1 MSPLAKNRR
10 TVTAPRLRRAAPAL
24 ALLGLAL
31 GAAEAQNQQNP
42 QVPAQN
48 PQQHPLT
55 NGTAQQHP
63 QTPPPAQSKW
73 HLPFIGNHNASS
85 TPNGGT
91 AATPNANANATGVK
105 HFFNNIFH
113 RNDSNGANASNAN
126 GNAGAGGLPGQHGLL
141 PNGNTQPH
149 PQTNTPLKHN
159 SLNAGGGS
167 VTPSVGT
174 AGGVN
179 AMHPGAASHPLH
191 LATIG
196 PIPGAPPRGVQ
207 SQTFLGHPGP
217 LGSTETNRGGSI
229 VRKAADGSVLDIS
242 SPKNNMTIHHAL
254 DGSRRVLVDHPDGS
268 RIFAPG
274 KGRAFVEHPYLYQAQ
289 PFVHRTFVDQGQVT
303 HQFYRPYNY
312 AGTTLDVY
320 APQRY
325 YSPAVYQWA
334 TKNYSTPQVPAW
346 NYTATPTP
354 WFDYYKGYF
363 QPESSYSSPTGWLTD
378 FVLANSLIN
387 SYNAHHPASAA
398 AAAAP
403 AAPPGAGGSAAAPPP
418 PVNTAPIVTPEVKE
432 LVADQVGRQVQQEA
446 TEAKANAAGKALP
459 AGAGSVLDELS
470 HKDTHVFVVASDLD
484 LVDPSGRRC
493 MISEGDVIQV
503 VSAANPQTSSAQAV
517 VLASKGGVECA
528 RAAQVDVALTD
539 LQEMQNHMRET
550 IDQGMAA
557 TNTGKSAPSVTPAF
571 VAAAPPPDENAKSE
585 IDKQAQ
591 LAAAV
596 EG

>member
-1 MSPLAKNRR
+1 MNPL
-10 TVTAPRLRRAAPAL
+10 RLRRAAPAL
-24 ALLGLAL
+24 ALLALAV
-31 GAAEAQNQQNP
+31 GAAESQNQQNP
-42 QVPAQN
+42 QLPAQN
-48 PQQHPLT
+48 PQQRPLT

-63 QTPPPAQSKW
+63 QTPPAQSKW
-73 HLPFIGNHNASS
+73 HVPFFGNHNAGN
-85 TPNGGT
+85 TPSGGT
-91 AATPNANANATGVK
+91 AANPNANANATGVK
-105 HFFNNIFH
+105 HFFNNILH
-113 RNDSNGANASNAN
+113 RNDSNGANANNAN
-126 GNAGAGGLPGQHGLL
+126 GNAGAGGLLGQHGLM
-141 PNGNTQPH
+141 PNGNAQHPPQSNA
-149 PQTNTPLKHN
+149 PQTKTPVKHN
-159 SLNAGGGS
+159 SLNAGASSGGAN
-167 VTPSVGT
+167 PG
-174 AGGVN
+174 AVN
-179 AMHPGAASHPLH
+179 ALPPAPPDHQMH

-196 PIPGAPPRGVQ
+196 PIPGASPRGVQ

-217 LGSTETNRGGSI
+217 LGSTETNHGGNI

-242 SPKNNMTIHHAL
+242 SPKNNMTIHHGL

-274 KGRAFVEHPYLYQAQ
+274 KGPAFVEHPYLYQAQ

-312 AGTTLDVY
+312 QGTNLDVY

-325 YSPAVYQWA
+325 YSPAVYHWA

-363 QPESSYSSPTGWLTD
+363 QPESSYASPTGWLTD
-378 FVLANSLIN
+378 FVLATSLIN
-387 SYNAHHPASAA
+387 SFNAHHPASAA
-398 AAAAP
+398 ATAAP
-403 AAPPGAGGSAAAPPP
+403 AAPQGASGSAAAPPP
-418 PVNTAPIVTPEVKE
+418 PVNTAPIVTPEVKA
-432 LVADQVGRQVQQEA
+432 LVTDQVGWQVKQEA
-446 TEAKANAAGKALP
+446 AEAKANAAGKPLSP
-459 AGAGSVLDELS
+459 GAGSVVDELNQ
-470 HKDTHVFVVASDLD
+470 DGTHVFVVASDLD

-503 VSAANPQTSSAQAV
+503 VSALNPQTSSAQAK

-528 RAAQVDVALTD
+528 RAVQVDVALTD

-550 IDQGMAA
+550 IDQGMAT

-585 IDKQAQ
+585 IDKQKQ

>member
-1 MSPLAKNRR
+1 VNP
-10 TVTAPRLRRAAPAL
+10 PRLRRAAPAL
-24 ALLGLAL
+24 VMLAL
-31 GAAEAQNQQNP
+31 AVPAAESQNQQNTQP
-42 QVPAQN
+42 PAQN
-48 PQQHPLT
+48 PQQHPVT
-55 NGTAQQHP
+55 NATAQQHP
-63 QTPPPAQSKW
+63 QTAPAQSKW
-73 HLPFIGNHNASS
+73 HVPFFGNHNASN

-113 RNDSNGANASNAN
+113 RNDSNGANANNAN
-126 GNAGAGGLPGQHGLL
+126 GNSGAGGLLGQHGLQ
-141 PNGNTQPH
+141 PNGTAQRA
-149 PQTNTPLKHN
+149 PQTKTPVKHN
-159 SLNAGGGS
+159 SLNAGGSPGE
-167 VTPSVGT
+167 VNPG
-174 AGGVN
+174 AVN
-179 AMHPGAASHPLH
+179 AMRPAPPDQQMRV
-191 LATIG
+191 ATIG
-196 PIPGAPPRGVQ
+196 PLPGAPPRGVQ

-217 LGSTETNRGGSI
+217 LGSTETNRGGNI

-242 SPKNNMTIHHAL
+242 NPKNNMTIHHGL

-268 RIFAPG
+268 HIFAPG
-274 KGRAFVEHPYLYQAQ
+274 KGRAYVEHPYLYQAQ
-289 PFVHRTFVDQGQVT
+289 PFVHRTFVDQGHVT
-303 HQFYRPYNY
+303 QQFYRPYNY
-312 AGTTLDVY
+312 EGTNLDVY

-325 YSPAVYQWA
+325 YSPAVYHWA
-334 TKNYSTPQVPAW
+334 TTNYSTPQVPAW

-378 FVLANSLIN
+378 FVLATSLIN

-398 AAAAP
+398 TASAP
-403 AAPPGAGGSAAAPPP
+403 AAPQAGAESAAAPPP
-418 PVNTAPIVTPEVKE
+418 PVNTAPIVSPEVKG
-432 LVADQVGRQVQQEA
+432 LVAGQVGRQVQQEA
-446 TEAKANAAGKALP
+446 AEAKANAAGKPLSAS
-459 AGAGSVLDELS
+459 AGSVTDELNRN
-470 HKDTHVFVVASDLD
+470 DRHVFVVASDLD

-493 MISEGDVIQV
+493 MISEGDVIEV
-503 VSAANPQTSSAQAV
+503 VSAADPQASSAQAV

-528 RAAQVDVALTD
+528 RAARVDVALTD

-550 IDQGMAA
+550 IDQGMAV
-557 TNTGKSAPSVTPAF
+557 TNTGKSAPTVTPAF

>member
-1 MSPLAKNRR
+1 VKLH
-10 TVTAPRLRRAAPAL
+10 RLRRAAPAL
-24 ALLGLAL
+24 AILAL
-31 GAAEAQNQQNP
+31 AAVAAESQNQQNTQP
-42 QVPAQN
+42 QN
-48 PQQHPLT
+48 PQQRPVT

-63 QTPPPAQSKW
+63 QTPPAQSKW
-73 HLPFIGNHNASS
+73 HVPFFGNRNASN
-85 TPNGGT
+85 TPNGAT
-91 AATPNANANATGVK
+91 APAANGNANATGVK

-113 RNDSNGANASNAN
+113 RNDSNGANANNAK
-126 GNAGAGGLPGQHGLL
+126 GNAGAGGLLSQHGLL
-141 PNGNTQPH
+141 PNGNAQH
-149 PQTNTPLKHN
+149 APQTNAPLSKAPVKHN
-159 SLNAGGGS
+159 SLSAGASSGNAN
-167 VTPSVGT
+167 PGT
-174 AGGVN
+174 LNGMRPAPPDHQ
-179 AMHPGAASHPLH
+179 MH

-196 PIPGAPPRGVQ
+196 PIPGTPPRAVQ

-217 LGSTETNRGGSI
+217 LGSTETNRGGNI

-242 SPKNNMTIHHAL
+242 SPKNNMTIHHGL

-274 KGRAFVEHPYLYQAQ
+274 KGRAFVEHPYLYKAQ

-312 AGTTLDVY
+312 EGTNLDVY

-325 YSPAVYQWA
+325 YSPAVYHWA
-334 TKNYSTPQVPAW
+334 TTNYSAPQVPAW

-378 FVLANSLIN
+378 FVLATSLIN
-387 SYNAHHPASAA
+387 SYNAHHPATAA
-398 AAAAP
+398 ATAAP
-403 AAPPGAGGSAAAPPP
+403 AAPQGGAASAAAPPP
-418 PVNTAPIVTPEVKE
+418 PVNTAPIVTPEVKD
-432 LVADQVGRQVQQEA
+432 LVAAQVGQQVQQEA
-446 TEAKANAAGKALP
+446 TEAKANATGKALAP
-459 AGAGSVLDELS
+459 GAGSVVDELNQ
-470 HKDTHVFVVASDLD
+470 DGTHVFVVASDLD
-484 LVDPSGRRC
+484 LVDPAGRRC

-503 VSAANPQTSSAQAV
+503 VAAINPQTSSAQAS

-528 RAAQVDVALTD
+528 RATRVDVALTD